1 MPTHYEGAVPMT
13 DPEAGFRAA
22 AGKAV
27 ESYTAQEG
35 VPSKD
40 SPVLLRVADMYIR
53 VEGNP
58 IGDYIVVLTPDT

>member
-1 MPTHYEGAVPMT
+1 MPAHYEGAVRMT

-22 AGKAV
+22 AVKAV
-27 ESYTAQEG
+27 DAYTAKEG
-35 VPSKD
+35 VPPKD

>member
-1 MPTHYEGAVPMT
+1 MPTHYEGAVPIN

-22 AGKAV
+22 AVKAV
-27 ESYTAQEG
+27 AAYEAEEG

-53 VEGNP
+53 VGGNP
-58 IGDYIVVLTPDT
+58 IGDYVVVLTPDT